1 MRTHSLGISS
11 PHPRGC
17 PLEESGGSRW
27 AELGA
32 ALARVEVAVRRV
44 RTAGVRGPG
53 ARALGVGVQ
62 LPSARLPLPFALS
75 HLLPPPHPR
84 PSPHRPESTQS
95 GG

>member
-11 PHPRGC
+11 PHPRGS
-17 PLEESGGSRW
+17 SG
-27 AELGA
+27 AEFGA
-32 ALARVEVAVRRV
+32 ALALVEVAVRRV

-53 ARALGVGVQ
+53 ARAPGVGVQ